1 MDFRGLVWKRVW
13 KTTFFRLKWAQ
24 GLENRAVHPHQE
36 FLGVPPP
43 PPAAV
48 SDTNLPIN
56 TPYSIEQRSATRLHF
71 TWYLISFLHKVRR
84 EMMPEVDSSWKF
96 GHAPSDKDCWHF
108 ELDVL
113 SVSVNTG
120 EERGQPEGAERIA
133 ELSLG
138 FSQRDL
144 HSLEVVKSKACAGS
158 VVEIDCNV

>member
-43 PPAAV
+43 HPPQCVIRACQV
-48 SDTNLPIN
+48 IHHTVLSKGLLPD
-56 TPYSIEQRSATRLHF
+56 F
-71 TWYLISFLHKVRR
+71 TSLDISFLHKVRR

-96 GHAPSDKDCWHF
+96 GHALSDKDCWHF